1 MYKYML
7 DQKAM
12 SSRDLPTLLH
22 IPLFREGWPDKSIIM
37 STSPHIITRYQ
48 QERTN
53 HRPIAEHILRDD
65 IKQEIAVQMD
75 LVFFLSLP
83 TNWFLTRHQ
92 NGSQQKH

>member
-1 MYKYML
+1 VFNHNC
-7 DQKAM
+7 DTQTNCNHHSA
-12 SSRDLPTLLH
+12 
-22 IPLFREGWPDKSIIM
+22 
-37 STSPHIITRYQ
+37 TSPHIITRYQ